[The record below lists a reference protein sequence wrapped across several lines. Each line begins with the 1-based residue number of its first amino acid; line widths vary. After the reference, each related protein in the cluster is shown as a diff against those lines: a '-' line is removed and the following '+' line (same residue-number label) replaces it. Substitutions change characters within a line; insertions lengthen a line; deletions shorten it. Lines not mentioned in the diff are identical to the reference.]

1 MIYPTFSKRASLK
14 AVNSQRQLEKAAE
27 EPDAEEFLRRFKEH
41 ADASIEN
48 AYEYVATFRVKT
60 DRGDC
65 LVSYSSLCFAFVLI
79 SLSQN

>member
-1 MIYPTFSKRASLK
+1 MMYPTFSKRASLK

-48 AYEYVATFRVKT
+48 AYQYVVTTASC
-60 DRGDC
+60 DDQSC
-65 LVSYSSLCFAFVLI
+65 C
-79 SLSQN
+79 